1 LIEYARNACRIL
13 EKFKTTRSSG
23 TDVPWRWFSKVDLSI
38 GFAGRRLAALR
49 SLVRFWIARPGA
61 AGANNARSVDIE
73 LTKEDLADIDRE
85 FTPPTSKKS
94 LPML

>member
-1 LIEYARNACRIL
+1 
-13 EKFKTTRSSG
+13 
-23 TDVPWRWFSKVDLSI
+23 
-38 GFAGRRLAALR
+38 
-49 SLVRFWIARPGA
+49 VRFWIARLGA

-73 LTKEDLADIDRE
+73 LMKEDLADIDRE